1 MRGKS
6 LSIEIGKDELIS
18 LDHRYKDILMNTRNE
33 EVFFFLS
40 IKENKKRRLVY
51 NNESFEEISSFLYK
65 NHAKKLKIFVIKI
78 HSGNRENRAIS
89 IRSRAIQIRSFSSF

>member
-6 LSIEIGKDELIS
+6 LSIEIGKDELVS
-18 LDHRYKDILMNTRNE
+18 LNHRYKDILMNTRNE

-51 NNESFEEISSFLYK
+51 NNESFEKISSFLYK